1 MNIAGWLN
9 STALSK
15 PNAIAMFYGTDE
27 YCTYNELL
35 VRVQY
40 LSAIM
45 HTQYHIQKGDRV
57 AIFLKN
63 HPVYLEILYTVWWLG
78 AVVVP
83 INYKLHPNEVTWILE
98 NSSASLLFTEADIF
112 NKPKD
117 CQQILFA
124 EHKWQNFL
132 DSFFDDYL
140 EKSDG
145 FSKDFTTPHKIDAN
159 DLAWIFYTS
168 GTTGRP
174 KGAMLTHKN
183 LTATALAY
191 TMDVDHADAS
201 FNMLYAA
208 PMSHGAGLYNHIF
221 VRSGATHV
229 IPRSRAFEPSEIE
242 SLAKHFTKLS
252 AERFDNLVFFA
263 APTMIKRLIQH
274 AKQVGW
280 HGEGIRS
287 IVYGGG
293 PMYGNDIDEALSQF
307 GNRFIQIYGQGET
320 PMTITSLRRELVA
333 DDSHPQWRT
342 RRDSVGQAMCGI
354 QIKIV
359 DDMLQEKATNEAG
372 EILVQGDSVMQG
384 YWQNDLA
391 TQKSL
396 QDGWLHTGDIG
407 ILDQDGFLTLTS
419 RSKDVIISGGSNIY
433 PREVEEVLLRHSQVK
448 EASVVGKPHAEW
460 GEIVVAFVV
469 LKKEN
474 DTLNKI
480 SLENTEP
487 ENTDSQNIEL
497 ENSVKTNEDKKTEAD
512 LEKWCKANIASFKKP
527 KRYIFLK
534 TLPKNSYGKI
544 LKTELREML

>member
-1 MNIAGWLN
+1 M
-9 STALSK
+9 
-15 PNAIAMFYGTDE
+15 
-27 YCTYNELL
+27 
-35 VRVQY
+35 
-40 LSAIM
+40 
-45 HTQYHIQKGDRV
+45 
-57 AIFLKN
+57 
-63 HPVYLEILYTVWWLG
+63 
-78 AVVVP
+78 VVP

-98 NSSASLLFTEADIF
+98 NSGASLLFTETPIL
-112 NKPKD
+112 NKPKN
-117 CQQILFA
+117 CEEFLFA
-124 EHKWQNFL
+124 EADWQKDDWLKVGGKNSSDTLSHNTKNF
-132 DSFFDDYL
+132 ST
-140 EKSDG
+140 
-145 FSKDFTTPHKIDAN
+145 DFKTPHKLTAD

-191 TMDVDHADAS
+191 TMDVDHAEAS

-229 IPRSRAFEPSEIE
+229 IPRSRGFEPSEIE
-242 SLAKHFTKLS
+242 SLAKHFSKIS
-252 AERFDNLVFFA
+252 AKRFADPFAEPFDNLVFFA

-274 AKQVGW
+274 AKQVSW

-287 IVYGGG
+287 IIYGGG
-293 PMYGNDIDEALSQF
+293 PMYGNDIDDALSQF
-307 GNRFIQIYGQGET
+307 GSRFIQIYGQGET

-333 DDSHPQWRT
+333 DDSHPYWRM
-342 RRDSVGQAMCGI
+342 RRDSVGQAMCGV
-354 QIKIV
+354 QLKIV
-359 DDMLQEKATNEAG
+359 DDALQEKVANEAG

-384 YWQNDLA
+384 YWHNESA

-433 PREVEEVLLRHSQVK
+433 PREVEEVLLRHPQVK
-448 EASVVGKPHAEW
+448 EASVVGEPHAEW
-460 GEIVVAFVV
+460 REIVVAFVV

-474 DTLNKI
+474 DTLKNI
-480 SLENTEP
+480 PFED
-487 ENTDSQNIEL
+487 TDSQDIIL
-497 ENSVKTNEDKKTEAD
+497 ENSVKTNEDKKTEED
-512 LEKWCKANIASFKKP
+512 LEKWCKTNIASFKKP